1 MAYVR
6 SLLQL
11 ELPRDFVQLYIF
23 HYWIFVFDLCLT
35 VNLILEENRRI
46 WFDLIWFDKKTVREL
61 NKRISASFTFAGSK
75 MQIFDFMRAISN

>member
-11 ELPRDFVQLYIF
+11 ELPRDFVQLYIS

-46 WFDLIWFDKKTVREL
+46 WFDLILNIVYIANIYNALAIEISEL
-61 NKRISASFTFAGSK
+61 EGGRFIVS
-75 MQIFDFMRAISN
+75 